1 MVWFNANEFPLWA
14 GAMSDAGSED
24 VSRREEG
31 AGESGEGVG
40 RLLEEIVE
48 GGDSLHVDPTTLMVG
63 ETWQPAPLM
72 WSVVLEYFCSYVAP
86 KSTPHNDMLNG
97 LCHKIFQ
104 F

>member
-1 MVWFNANEFPLWA
+1 
-14 GAMSDAGSED
+14 MSDAGSED

-72 WSVVLEYFCSYVAP
+72 
-86 KSTPHNDMLNG
+86 
-97 LCHKIFQ
+97 
-104 F
+104 